1 MAKGLT
7 KADRSRIVQDT
18 QRMRTDARQVI
29 TRVREVTKQ
38 AAARLDLLRVKTN
51 ELK

>member
-7 KADRSRIVQDT
+7 KADRSRIVQAA
-18 QRMRTDARQVI
+18 QRMRTDARQAV
-29 TRVREVTKQ
+29 TRAREATKQ
-38 AAARLDLLRVKTN
+38 AAARLDVLRVKTN